1 MAETIERVVLKR
13 TKEVMQVANSF
24 SLSCDEVTSVDCES
38 WISVHGYIVID
49 WKRTL
54 VLLTLERVIE
64 GGTTYNLTAVIVNVA
79 RAYGGLTEQKIR
91 ERLITFGADGVST
104 FQGVK
109 FSVTVQLMNKHAPF
123 MVGPLHDTPHESC
136 CPDPIRV

>member
-91 ERLITFGADGVST
+91 EKVDHIWGRWGFYISR
-104 FQGVK
+104 
-109 FSVTVQLMNKHAPF
+109 
-123 MVGPLHDTPHESC
+123 C
-136 CPDPIRV
+136 